1 LSKDVPCAGARFSC
15 APRIFLGSQGV
26 PQRELTLEIAAFLRS
41 CDGVPPCR
49 LPSTG
54 ARRTGDVAA
63 GIGTQASSRGFSLL
77 ICKRCRAPRHAGR
90 PCAPEPLC
98 QVGPTSCIRANPNQR
113 ACRALILVHGGM
125 PSPGSRGAHG
135 GKTGLPKGLNGS
147 STCRGFESGVRGH
160 HRRRRRSHSDRVC
173 VASCRIYVTRPKH
186 VCGAK
191 RAHLRSR
198 CASQRAPDDSGLP
211 SRRPLRPAR
220 RSSLSHGSGA
230 QSIARHRSVCNSPM
244 FPLENAGFCSA
255 VVDLDE
261 FCVGPLDRIGRGHA
275 LDCLGVHVDDDVFGL
290 HLGCFLIGWPSI
302 ARQPTGD
309 RYLLERC

>member
-1 LSKDVPCAGARFSC
+1 M
-15 APRIFLGSQGV
+15 
-26 PQRELTLEIAAFLRS
+26 EIAAFLRS

-198 CASQRAPDDSGLP
+198 CASGRPTTVVC
-211 SRRPLRPAR
+211 RRDGRCVLLGEVPCHMARVPNQSPATGQFATHRCSPWRMLGFAQPL
-220 RSSLSHGSGA
+220 
-230 QSIARHRSVCNSPM
+230 
-244 FPLENAGFCSA
+244 
-255 VVDLDE
+255 
-261 FCVGPLDRIGRGHA
+261 
-275 LDCLGVHVDDDVFGL
+275 
-290 HLGCFLIGWPSI
+290 
-302 ARQPTGD
+302 
-309 RYLLERC
+309 